1 MHIPPL
7 ADFPKALYIH
17 DAHFREDALYLNCND
32 RCELYRNV
40 AIKRVSRLHKI
51 QEHSNRNIRH
61 LRIVFARV
69 EFP

>member
-1 MHIPPL
+1 MSLRLHR

-17 DAHFREDALYLNCND
+17 DAHFREDALYLNSND

-51 QEHSNRNIRH
+51 
-61 LRIVFARV
+61 
-69 EFP
+69 